1 MVRTPA
7 MVYVKRA
14 LSRSYESFRLNVV
27 NNLSAYFQT
36 TFGKIRMQ
44 TGQKESRME
53 FDRPDDRIPPKYV
66 TPSPKFVQD
75 LN

>member
-1 MVRTPA
+1 

-14 LSRSYESFRLNVV
+14 LSRSYERFRLNVV

>member
-1 MVRTPA
+1 
-7 MVYVKRA
+7 
-14 LSRSYESFRLNVV
+14 
-27 NNLSAYFQT
+27 
-36 TFGKIRMQ
+36 MQ

-75 LN
+75 LD